1 MIEVK
6 INEREKSYP
15 IFIESTPINELKQE
29 ILKSVRGKKFVVV
42 ISQKVDKPLASRF
55 VSEME
60 VDTAVLALDFCNQS
74 CRSVSV
80 TGFDAVKIGA
90 ADHPVIIIQFPLDG
104 LPENITDSYRITE
117 SIVRNFTFGLTIGN
131 ACHFPV
137 SGVFQTGGDNSLAVC
152 IKRGNFHKIIQSII
166 TEKSY
171 RFRFILIGSAA
182 GDQGKFAVL
191 TVFKVNVIARHVPD
205 ADHIAGKFVIAVI
218 EDIPSPAVNDFPYF
232 AQISDVVPHEIIYG
246 ITFTGKFTCLENS
259 GPGIVIEGSCLIE
272 LIGKG
277 YCPRLRRRIGV
288 TELIVRKYSAV
299 GGTIVFN
306 FAVLF

>member
-1 MIEVK
+1 MG
-6 INEREKSYP
+6 RLS
-15 IFIESTPINELKQE
+15 
-29 ILKSVRGKKFVVV
+29 
-42 ISQKVDKPLASRF
+42 
-55 VSEME
+55 
-60 VDTAVLALDFCNQS
+60 
-74 CRSVSV
+74 
-80 TGFDAVKIGA
+80 
-90 ADHPVIIIQFPLDG
+90 
-104 LPENITDSYRITE
+104 ENIGKSYRITE
-117 SIVRNFTFGLTIGN
+117 SIVRNSAFALTIGN

-137 SGVFQTGGDNSLAVC
+137 PGVFQTGGDNSLAIC
-152 IKRGNFHKIIQSII
+152 IESGNICKIIQLVIS
-166 TEKSY
+166 ERSD
-171 RFRFILIGSAA
+171 RFRRILIGCPA

-272 LIGKG
+272 LVGKG